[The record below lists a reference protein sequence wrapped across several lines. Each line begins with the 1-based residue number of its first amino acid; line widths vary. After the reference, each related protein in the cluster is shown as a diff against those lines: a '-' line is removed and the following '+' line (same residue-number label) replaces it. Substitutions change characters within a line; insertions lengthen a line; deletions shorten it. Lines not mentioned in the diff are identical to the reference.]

1 MLLGIDLY
9 PTPPDVIDQMLLDG
23 FFKIRGFKKGTMHF
37 EFLDEEVW
45 ARFNMEVARIRGWQ
59 LPKTRT
65 YKPRR

>member
-9 PTPPDVIDQMLLDG
+9 PTPPDVIDQMLLD
-23 FFKIRGFKKGTMHF
+23 
-37 EFLDEEVW
+37 EEVW
-45 ARFNMEVARIRGWQ
+45 ARFNIEVARIRGWQ

>member
-9 PTPPDVIDQMLLDG
+9 PTPPDVIDQMLLDVEVADKVVLEPSAG
-23 FFKIRGFKKGTMHF
+23 FGNIVTVLKQRG
-37 EFLDEEVW
+37 
-45 ARFNMEVARIRGWQ
+45 ARIRGWQ